1 MNKQKIL
8 IPVIMLI
15 LLLGGCDVT
24 TLSSSLSMQMSQS
37 SLPSS
42 SVVSSSSNV
51 VSSSSQSQTSASTSQ
66 ESVEEKEHTIV
77 SADIPTTEQSK
88 YLSEQEITI
97 RNAIYWIDQIQ
108 QGTGSYANHIQMA
121 KSASLICNLTP
132 MKGTLTITVLDKTD
146 QWNTVKPTITVY
158 SSTEA
163 KTKTNEL
170 TPEKTSMNDGTFNYD
185 VYTYT
190 LSESFFSIGET
201 GGERVAYVKEIKIAL

>member
-1 MNKQKIL
+1 MMSVL
-8 IPVIMLI
+8 F
-15 LLLGGCDVT
+15 LGGCDVT
-24 TLSSSLSMQMSQS
+24 TSNSSLSTQMSQS

-42 SVVSSSSNV
+42 SVVSSSS
-51 VSSSSQSQTSASTSQ
+51 QSQTSTSSSQ

-77 SADIPTTEQSK
+77 SADIPATEQSK
-88 YLSEQEITI
+88 YLSNQEITI

-121 KSASLICNLTP
+121 KSTSFICNLTP

-158 SSTEA
+158 ASTEE
-163 KTKTNEL
+163 KPTTNEL
-170 TPEKTSMNDGTFNYD
+170 TSEKTSLSDGTFNYD
-185 VYTYT
+185 VYTYALT
-190 LSESFFSIGET
+190 ESFFSIAET